1 MNDWLIVGIGNIGEE
16 YKNTRHNMGFIM
28 LDFFANEYNINFVE
42 KRYAYIAKLKNKENN
57 VYLIK
62 PTTYVNNS
70 GLAVQYWMNWFK
82 INIKNILVL
91 VDDINIHF
99 CEVRFREKGS
109 SGGHNGLRSIEKYL
123 GQDYARLRFGIGH
136 DFNPG
141 EQSIY
146 VLQQFSNDEK
156 KKIYDK
162 KMVVIKLI
170 QNFITKY

>member
-1 MNDWLIVGIGNIGEE
+1 M
-16 YKNTRHNMGFIM
+16 
-28 LDFFANEYNINFVE
+28 
-42 KRYAYIAKLKNKENN
+42 
-57 VYLIK
+57 
-62 PTTYVNNS
+62 
-70 GLAVQYWMNWFK
+70 
-82 INIKNILVL
+82 
-91 VDDINIHF
+91 
-99 CEVRFREKGS
+99 
-109 SGGHNGLRSIEKYL
+109 SIEKYL

-170 QNFITKY
+170 QNFIIT